1 MPDKETVN
9 KSAEIRKLHTSG
21 VKSASEIVSK
31 LKTQNIKVTPALVYN
46 VLATKKAKKKSKK
59 KAANHS
65 GQRETI
71 VDHAVSSSGWPAG
84 CRGPENCFRN
94 SRCCTTKTIQNP
106 SRTKTWQ
113 GVFLWAVCNRG
124 LHAFHEPHGRSG
136 PTRGRF

>member
-71 VDHAVSSSGWPAG
+71 VDHAVIFVRSAG
-84 CRGPENCFRN
+84 GMTRAKELL
-94 SRCCTTKTIQNP
+94 SKL
-106 SRTKTWQ
+106 S
-113 GVFLWAVCNRG
+113 L
-124 LHAFHEPHGRSG
+124 LHH
-136 PTRGRF
+136 